1 MSFKNLPWTKE
12 YINQL
17 LKCVLEKQTKG
28 IVFAL
33 KKGANQ
39 TEKYK
44 RIIKEGLNRVPN
56 NWAIGLQEERGH
68 REPTASSK
76 TYWMKQDFR
85 HLGLDSHSCLWT
97 HVIDHG
103 PLCSAPGDFSLGLFS
118 QESEIS
124 EHVKEPQLSDSTAS
138 DPKSFLG
145 LVSLR

>member
-97 HVIDHG
+97 HVIQAHRISLHEKYIHG
-103 PLCSAPGDFSLGLFS
+103 FMKLFTGCSVCLEYFSSTFLPG
-118 QESEIS
+118 
-124 EHVKEPQLSDSTAS
+124 
-138 DPKSFLG
+138 
-145 LVSLR
+145 